1 MGVRTFPPGVGP
13 FPPETGTVTLG
24 VDTVIRR
31 EVALHGR
38 GGLAVIRRE
47 VALHGRGGLAL
58 TTARGLGLLRGPCRL
73 GTLLCPCCL
82 PRPPLRRPLHRS
94 RSCMRYIFVPTA

>member
-31 EVALHGR
+31 EVALHR
-38 GGLAVIRRE
+38 
-47 VALHGRGGLAL
+47 RGGLAL
-58 TTARGLGLLRGPCRL
+58 TSKRGLGVLRGPCRL

>member
-31 EVALHGR
+31 EVALR
-38 GGLAVIRRE
+38 
-47 VALHGRGGLAL
+47 GRGGLAL
-58 TTARGLGLLRGPCRL
+58 TGLGLLRDPCRL